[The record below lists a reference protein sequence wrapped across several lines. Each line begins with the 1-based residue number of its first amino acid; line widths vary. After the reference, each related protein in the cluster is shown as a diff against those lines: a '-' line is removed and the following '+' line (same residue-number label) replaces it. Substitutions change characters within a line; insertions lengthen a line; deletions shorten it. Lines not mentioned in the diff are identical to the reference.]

1 MRTLVATSIRLA
13 FAASVLALGCS
24 SESAGSGSAAANAPA
39 PAPTGTVSGAPAA
52 SSAPSAD
59 PSASATPKTDPPAD
73 PFASSLTVYAI
84 HAPTSQLNPAGLMWT
99 SPGGL
104 TRQVLLNEAG
114 AAVLNFK
121 HTIGHASVK
130 LECAATPSA
139 PAGKFVGAMTNAD
152 DTELR
157 GLVLDKQ
164 VGLGVMFDS
173 VKGRF
178 QTEAEVQADVAA
190 GIKDGGMSYV
200 KFGLAA
206 DVCQR
211 LLDYE
216 RAYVAAG
223 LDKVYGL
230 AVSPLKKEGAGCSAF
245 AVSFLELANLLE
257 PRFAS
262 AWAFRVRAP
271 MYTQPLVGSPEP
283 LIGGTRNPGV
293 LVPVTRVASLTRGWA
308 AANEDGI
315 DIAGW
320 DPTEMQESLDK
331 IITQAVADGSEK
343 VEVQGKLRG
352 LLLDRR
358 SIAATPA
365 LMNGTFFSP

>member
-1 MRTLVATSIRLA
+1 MAPT
-13 FAASVLALGCS
+13 
-24 SESAGSGSAAANAPA
+24 AAATASAP
-39 PAPTGTVSGAPAA
+39 
-52 SSAPSAD
+52 SSAP
-59 PSASATPKTDPPAD
+59 PSSTPPAD

-130 LECAATPSA
+130 LECAATATA

-152 DTELR
+152 DAELR

-178 QTEAEVQADVAA
+178 QTEAEVQADVDA

-200 KFGLAA
+200 KLGIAA

-230 AVSPLKKEGAGCSAF
+230 AVSPLRKEGAGCSAF

-262 AWAFRVRAP
+262 TWAFHVRAP
-271 MYTQPLVGSPEP
+271 MYTQPIVGTPEP
-283 LIGGTRNPGV
+283 LIGGTKNPGV
-293 LVPVTRVASLTRGWA
+293 LVPMTRVASLTRGWA
-308 AANEDGI
+308 APNEDGI

-320 DPTEMQESLDK
+320 DPTQMQESLDK
-331 IITQAVADGSEK
+331 IITQALADGSEK

-358 SIAATPA
+358 STVATPA
-365 LMNGTFFSP
+365 LMGGTFFTPGSP